1 MEEELE
7 KATAA
12 QLEGF
17 IAMKTKAITNSI
29 TQWAKRLTTKVKS
42 VLEWIRTGGKEN
54 EEAIKQIDQR
64 QRGHF
69 LYEAHKKPRKKKKEK
84 NRGDSTVHSTLR
96 QLSMDNF
103 VSLYNNLY

>member
-17 IAMKTKAITNSI
+17 IAMKTKVITNSI
-29 TQWAKRLTTKVKS
+29 TQWAKRLTIKVKS

-54 EEAIKQIDQR
+54 EEAIEQIDQR
-64 QRGHF
+64 KQGHF
-69 LYEAHKKPRKKKKEK
+69 LYEAHRKP
-84 NRGDSTVHSTLR
+84 
-96 QLSMDNF
+96 
-103 VSLYNNLY
+103 